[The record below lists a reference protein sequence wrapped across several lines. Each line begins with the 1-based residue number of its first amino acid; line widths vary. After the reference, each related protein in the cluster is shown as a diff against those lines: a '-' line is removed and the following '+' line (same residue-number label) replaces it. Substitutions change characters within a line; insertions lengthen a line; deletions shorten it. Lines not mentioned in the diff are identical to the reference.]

1 MRKFND
7 ELRKVYEMA
16 TNEQK
21 QKDYNDEMAR
31 KTLKYQKRMGFE
43 VNQKIGNFR

>member
-16 TNEQK
+16 ANEQK
-21 QKDYNDEMAR
+21 QKDYNDEWQE
-31 KTLKYQKRMGFE
+31 KL
-43 VNQKIGNFR
+43 